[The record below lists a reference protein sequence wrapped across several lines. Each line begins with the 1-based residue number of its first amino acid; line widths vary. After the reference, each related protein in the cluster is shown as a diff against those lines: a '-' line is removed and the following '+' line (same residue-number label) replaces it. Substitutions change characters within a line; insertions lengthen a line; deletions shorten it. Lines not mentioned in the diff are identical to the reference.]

1 MDVNMVFELL
11 AKFWAPDGSVA
22 ELALGAQVAAFQKLE
37 KLGVHIKPL
46 FVKGYLQGQLV
57 QKIMIDRGAGV
68 NVMSLATFTS
78 LTTFEKM
85 GYHEGEL
92 LRTNTSLRAFTG
104 EVTNMKGILSPEL
117 TIDNKAMAT
126 TFFIV
131 NVNGRYNLLGIG

>member
-57 QKIMIDRGAGV
+57 QKIMIDRGAG
-68 NVMSLATFTS
+68 
-78 LTTFEKM
+78 
-85 GYHEGEL
+85 GE
-92 LRTNTSLRAFTG
+92 RD
-104 EVTNMKGILSPEL
+104 V
-117 TIDNKAMAT
+117 
-126 TFFIV
+126 
-131 NVNGRYNLLGIG
+131 IGHVYITDHI